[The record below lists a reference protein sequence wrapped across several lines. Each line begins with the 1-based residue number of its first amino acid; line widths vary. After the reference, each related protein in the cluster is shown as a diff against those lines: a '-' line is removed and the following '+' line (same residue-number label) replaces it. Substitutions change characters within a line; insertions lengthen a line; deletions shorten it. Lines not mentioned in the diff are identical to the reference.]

1 MSLFLTCK
9 TNTLFII
16 IIHFQ
21 WLDIKSSSE
30 YQNCYFL
37 FFSELWRKGTDLFSL
52 YVTYFYGISLS
63 GCRKKTP
70 DNSVVFCSLCSN
82 VYSYLYILIFIV
94 NPKKFKKLDHFLDFF
109 QIPKISEFKVSS
121 NGSQYSEIITGNRN
135 VFVNHRLQNNLKYI
149 TIYLSEVTK

>member
-1 MSLFLTCK
+1 MAWYKVLLRISKLL
-9 TNTLFII
+9 L
-16 IIHFQ
+16 
-21 WLDIKSSSE
+21 S
-30 YQNCYFL
+30 

-52 YVTYFYGISLS
+52 YVTYFYGICLS
-63 GCRKKTP
+63 GCRKKKPP

-149 TIYLSEVTK
+149 TIYLSEVTKWKISCHYKNVNAD